1 MSSTMNTIIRS
12 EKNAAFLEE
21 AEARGYK
28 PYVNHLKSSQMAST
42 PNFYLGSVQL
52 RLTDRFGT
60 RYFIGI
66 DMYDMDV
73 LNMPRP
79 SGPLSCSA
87 EVQFHR
93 ENEDDDVVDVTISHK
108 SFDETEG
115 FFHRM
120 WASMNFGYY
129 EKTA

>member
-1 MSSTMNTIIRS
+1 MTSTMNTIIRS
-12 EKNAAFLEE
+12 EKNAAFLQE
-21 AEARGYK
+21 AEAHGYK
-28 PYVNHLKSSQMAST
+28 PYVNHLKASQMSST

-66 DMYDMDV
+66 DMYDMDAIS
-73 LNMPRP
+73 LSRP

-93 ENEDDDVVDVTISHK
+93 ENETDDVVDVTLAHN
-108 SFDETEG
+108 SFRETED

-129 EKTA
+129 EKSA